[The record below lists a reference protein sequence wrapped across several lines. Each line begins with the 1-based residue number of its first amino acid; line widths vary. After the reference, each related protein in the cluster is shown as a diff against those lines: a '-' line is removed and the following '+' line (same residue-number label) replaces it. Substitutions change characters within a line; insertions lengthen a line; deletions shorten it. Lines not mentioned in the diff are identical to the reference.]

1 MPIPLLA
8 SAALELAAVA
18 PEGAARAVTVG
29 TQGPDMTRY
38 VLVCAGLLVAIVGVA
53 ALIRRTLGSALS
65 KRAAAR
71 NLQVMDVLPLGGKQR
86 LAVVRCYDR
95 TFLLGLGEKELTTV
109 SELDAV
115 IAPQRDATPS
125 RADLKAF
132 SSVLERL
139 APGAL
144 KASTPTPT
152 PTPTLRKEGILG

>member
-1 MPIPLLA
+1 MPTPFLS
-8 SAALELAAVA
+8 SAVFNLAAAA
-18 PEGAARAVTVG
+18 PEGAARAATAG

-53 ALIRRTLGSALS
+53 ALIRRMLGSALS

-95 TFLLGLGEKELTTV
+95 TFLLGLGEKELTPI

-115 IAPQRDATPS
+115 IAPQREAAPS

-139 APGAL
+139 APSSP
-144 KASTPTPT
+144 K
-152 PTPTLRKEGILG
+152 TPTLRKEGILG

>member
-1 MPIPLLA
+1 MPIPILA
-8 SAALELAAVA
+8 SAVLQIAAGA
-18 PEGAARAVTVG
+18 PEGAARAVTAG

-38 VLVCAGLLVAIVGVA
+38 VLVCAGLLLAIVGVA
-53 ALIRRTLGSALS
+53 ALIRRMLGSALS

-95 TFLLGLGEKELTTV
+95 TFLLGLGEKELTSI

-115 IAPQRDATPS
+115 IAPQREAAPS

-139 APGAL
+139 APSAT
-144 KASTPTPT
+144 KA
-152 PTPTLRKEGILG
+152 PTLRKEGILG

>member
-1 MPIPLLA
+1 MPIHLLA
-8 SAALELAAVA
+8 SAVLQLAAAV
-18 PEGAARAVTVG
+18 PEGAAPAVSAG

-38 VLVCAGLLVAIVGVA
+38 MLVCAGLLVAIVGVA

-95 TFLLGLGEKELTTV
+95 TFLLGLGEKELTSI

-115 IAPQRDATPS
+115 IAPQREAAPS

-139 APGAL
+139 APSAL
-144 KASTPTPT
+144 KSPTPT
-152 PTPTLRKEGILG
+152 PSLRKEGILG